1 VQFLRG
7 EVLGLPLKNH
17 TTSLKKVYRSKE
29 PYHLSSFFMVLGHEE
44 RVAELGFT
52 HFAFS
57 SNINKS
63 WAFLSHGEDV
73 VKRIS
78 RMMYLMI

>member
-1 VQFLRG
+1 
-7 EVLGLPLKNH
+7 
-17 TTSLKKVYRSKE
+17 
-29 PYHLSSFFMVLGHEE
+29 MVLGHEE

-73 VKRIS
+73 VVTIFCAS
-78 RMMYLMI
+78 HGAGIIT